1 MNQLRATIQVPVM
14 IGVQHKIKRDMKRY
28 IIYGILASGIA
39 LTGCS
44 DALQENKVE
53 DHALQLLSV
62 SLANEQD
69 TRAIVTSSDI
79 NKVNVYVANTDGS
92 EYVTDGIT
100 SLVFAKGST
109 GGWSS
114 KLDEQVEIKADNT
127 AKVYASYPSDV
138 TINNDGN
145 SPYINVTVLEQGD
158 NFLDSQTDY
167 LYATP
172 KEATSTERAI
182 TLEMNHALAKVSFC
196 IQKAKEVTEEVELQE
211 IKIHS
216 GGNLLQAGVG
226 TMQLSGGKINGLSS
240 VSDIVLKGTLTVNNQ
255 QTLPNVSCLVA
266 PMNSSDA
273 ALSFVLSV
281 KVGDNNSLQTFSTS
295 SITPE
300 VKWMAGKHYMYTITI
315 KKVGGTLDNVQIV
328 DWKNDASQNTNI
340 GI

>member
-28 IIYGILASGIA
+28 IIYGILVSGIA

-53 DHALQLLSV
+53 DRALQLLSV

-79 NKVNVYVANTDGS
+79 NKVNVYVAKEDGS
-92 EYVTDGIT
+92 KYVENGTT

-109 GGWSS
+109 GSWSS
-114 KLDEQVEIKADNT
+114 TERVEIST
-127 AKVYASYPSDV
+127 TEAKVYASYPSGV

-145 SPYINVTVLEQGD
+145 SPYINVTVLEQG
-158 NFLDSQTDY
+158 NSFLADQIDY

-172 KEATSTERAI
+172 QTATQQERAI

-240 VSDIVLKGTLTVNNQ
+240 VSDIVLNGTLTVNNQ
-255 QTLPNVSCLVA
+255 QSLPNVSCLVA

-300 VKWMAGKHYMYTITI
+300 VKWMAGKHYVYTITI

-328 DWKNDASQNTNI
+328 DWKNDAGQNTNI

>member
-1 MNQLRATIQVPVM
+1 
-14 IGVQHKIKRDMKRY
+14 MKRY
-28 IIYGILASGIA
+28 IIYGILVSGIA

-44 DALQENKVE
+44 DALQENNVE
-53 DHALQLLSV
+53 DRALQLLSV
-62 SLANEQD
+62 SLADEQD

-79 NKVNVYVANTDGS
+79 NEVNVYVAKEDGS

-109 GGWSS
+109 GGWSNKTDGES
-114 KLDEQVEIKADNT
+114 VKINENNT

-145 SPYINVTVLEQGD
+145 SPYINVTVLEQRD

-167 LYATP
+167 LYATT
-172 KEATSTERAI
+172 KQATSTNRAI
-182 TLEMNHALAKVSFC
+182 SLEMNHALAKVSFC
-196 IQKAKEVTEEVELQE
+196 IRKAQEVTEKVELQE

-226 TMQLSGGKINGLSS
+226 TMQLSSGKINGLSS
-240 VSDIVLKGTLTVNNQ
+240 VSDIILNGTLTVNNQ

-266 PMNSSDA
+266 PMNSADA

-281 KVGDNNSLQTFSTS
+281 KVGDNSSLQTFSTS

-300 VKWMAGKHYMYTITI
+300 VKWMAGMHYVYTITI

-328 DWKNDASQNTNI
+328 DWKNDAGQNTNI

>member
-1 MNQLRATIQVPVM
+1 
-14 IGVQHKIKRDMKRY
+14 MKRY
-28 IIYGILASGIA
+28 IIYGILVSGIA

-62 SLANEQD
+62 SLADEQD

-79 NKVNVYVANTDGS
+79 NEVNVYVANTDGS
-92 EYVTDGIT
+92 KYVENGTT

-109 GGWSS
+109 GSWSS
-114 KLDEQVEIKADNT
+114 TERVEIST
-127 AKVYASYPSDV
+127 TEAKVYASYPSDAP
-138 TINNDGN
+138 ISNDGN
-145 SPYINVTVLEQGD
+145 SPYINVTVLEQGE
-158 NFLDSQTDY
+158 NFLGSQTDY
-167 LYATP
+167 LYASP
-172 KEATSTERAI
+172 KTATQQDRAI

-196 IQKAKEVTEEVELQE
+196 IQKAQEVTENVELQE

-226 TMQLSGGKINGLSS
+226 TMQLSDGKINGLSS
-240 VSDIVLKGTLTVNNQ
+240 VSDIILNGTLTVKNQ
-255 QTLPNVSCLVA
+255 QTSPNVSCLVA
-266 PMNSSDA
+266 PMNSADA

-281 KVGDNNSLQTFSTS
+281 KVGNNNSLQTFSTS

-300 VKWMAGKHYMYTITI
+300 VKWKAGMHYVYTITI
-315 KKVGGTLDNVQIV
+315 RKVGGTLDNVQIV
-328 DWKNDASQNTNI
+328 DWKNDAGQNTNI

>member
-1 MNQLRATIQVPVM
+1 MVNPVPVM

-28 IIYGILASGIA
+28 LIYGILVSGIA

-53 DHALQLLSV
+53 DRALQLLSV

-79 NKVNVYVANTDGS
+79 KEVNVYVAKEDGS
-92 EYVTDGIT
+92 KYVENGTT
-100 SLVFAKGST
+100 SLVLAKGNT
-109 GGWSS
+109 GSWSS
-114 KLDEQVEIKADNT
+114 TERVEIST
-127 AKVYASYPSDV
+127 TEAKIYASYPADV
-138 TINNDGN
+138 PISNDGN
-145 SPYINVTVLEQGD
+145 SPYITVAVLEQGD
-158 NFLDSQTDY
+158 NFLADQIDY

-172 KEATSTERAI
+172 KKATNTERAI

-196 IQKAKEVTEEVELQE
+196 IRKAQEVTESIMLTQ

-226 TMQLSGGKINGLSS
+226 GTMQLLDGKINGLSS
-240 VSDIVLKGTLTVNNQ
+240 VSDIILNGELSVNSSQ
-255 QTLPNVSCLVA
+255 SSPNVSCLVA
-266 PMNSSDA
+266 PMNAADA
-273 ALSFVLSV
+273 ALSFILSV
-281 KVGDNNSLQTFSTS
+281 KVGDNGSSQTFSTS

-300 VKWMAGKHYMYTITI
+300 VKWTASMHYVYTITI
-315 KKVGGTLDNVQIV
+315 KKVAGTLDNIQIV
-328 DWKNDASQNTNI
+328 DWKNDAGQNTNI

>member
-1 MNQLRATIQVPVM
+1 
-14 IGVQHKIKRDMKRY
+14 MKRY
-28 IIYGILASGIA
+28 IIYGILVSGIA

-44 DALQENKVE
+44 DALQENNVE
-53 DHALQLLSV
+53 DRALQLLSV
-62 SLANEQD
+62 SLADEQD

-79 NKVNVYVANTDGS
+79 NEVNVYVAKEDGS
-92 EYVTDGIT
+92 KYVTDGIT
-100 SLVFAKGST
+100 SLVFAKGNT
-109 GGWSS
+109 GSWSS
-114 KLDEQVEIKADNT
+114 TDKVVINAT
-127 AKVYASYPSDV
+127 AAKVYASYPSDV

-145 SPYINVTVLEQGD
+145 SPYINVTVLEQGN

-167 LYATP
+167 LYATT
-172 KEATSTERAI
+172 KQATSTNRAI
-182 TLEMNHALAKVSFC
+182 SLEMNHALAKVSFC
-196 IQKAKEVTEEVELQE
+196 IRKAQEVTEKVELQE

-226 TMQLSGGKINGLSS
+226 TMQLSSGKINGLSS
-240 VSDIVLKGTLTVNNQ
+240 VSDIILNGTLTVNNQ

-266 PMNSSDA
+266 PMNSADA

-300 VKWMAGKHYMYTITI
+300 VKWMAGMHYVYTITI

-328 DWKNDASQNTNI
+328 DWKNDAGQNTNI

>member
-1 MNQLRATIQVPVM
+1 M

-44 DALQENKVE
+44 DALQENKVV

-62 SLANEQD
+62 GLANEQD

-79 NKVNVYVANTDGS
+79 KEVNVYVAKEDGS
-92 EYVTDGIT
+92 QYVENGTT
-100 SLVFAKGST
+100 SLVFTKGNT
-109 GGWSS
+109 GSWSS
-114 KLDEQVEIKADNT
+114 TERVEIST
-127 AKVYASYPSDV
+127 TEAKVYASYPSGV

-145 SPYINVTVLEQGD
+145 SPYINVTVLEQG
-158 NFLDSQTDY
+158 NSFLADQTDY

-172 KEATSTERAI
+172 KTATQQERAI

-196 IQKAKEVTEEVELQE
+196 IQKAKEVTEMIELQE

-255 QTLPNVSCLVA
+255 QSSPNVSCLIA

-328 DWKNDASQNTNI
+328 DWKNDAGQNTNI